1 VSFYDIDEVVDVVK
15 QLAASDIDRVGLRQ
29 ICDELAR
36 VGYNGAI
43 ALRDFIDGGGG
54 ENQGR

>member
-1 VSFYDIDEVVDVVK
+1 
-15 QLAASDIDRVGLRQ
+15 
-29 ICDELAR
+29 LAR